1 MFVSSTSG
9 GRGGTGLAGTLLM
22 ATQLEEINSQPALAA
37 AERQLRL
44 HMLSKDPP
52 PRQAERAANAS
63 DVHKHTGA

>member
-22 ATQLEEINSQPALAA
+22 ATQLEEVNSQPALAA

-52 PRQAERAANAS
+52 RLAERAANAS